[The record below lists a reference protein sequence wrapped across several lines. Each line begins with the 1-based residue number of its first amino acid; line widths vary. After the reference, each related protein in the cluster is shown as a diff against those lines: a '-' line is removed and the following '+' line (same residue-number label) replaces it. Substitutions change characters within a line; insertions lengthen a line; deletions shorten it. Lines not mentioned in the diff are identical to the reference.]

1 MIRTKLSN
9 CIKLNHIYHET
20 YYTVR
25 EQPFLPNQTPFG
37 FSENFVFG
45 EIITFSIN
53 HFYNLS
59 NSNCQENL
67 IHFASGFRKS
77 LACSI

>member
-1 MIRTKLSN
+1 MIETCKSYITCRCKETIWSQDRTLIRTKLSN

-25 EQPFLPNQTPFG
+25 EQPFLPHQTPFG

-45 EIITFSIN
+45 MRNDNIL
-53 HFYNLS
+53 NL
-59 NSNCQENL
+59 
-67 IHFASGFRKS
+67 HT
-77 LACSI
+77 